1 MADMS
6 REETIFGDDW
16 PYSKAKSSLLKSAA
30 IVIREHGP
38 RSATLKNIA
47 GKAGVTEPAI
57 FRHFDG
63 VDGVF
68 QSLFTVVEL
77 YYGRFVEM
85 FATAEAKGLWRLE
98 AGAEQ
103 MLATIK
109 ANPEFAYVLG
119 KPDPVFRQ
127 YPKLHTKLLELRTA
141 LDGAIADC
149 VKEAKSAGQLVAG
162 ADVDAVSRCVI
173 GLLAQTQEAWIENV
187 EKYDL
192 LKEGK
197 KALGVLCTLAR
208 KPGLEA
214 PAAKAKPAK
223 KRT

>member
-1 MADMS
+1 MVDMS

-16 PYSKAKSSLLKSAA
+16 PYSKAKSSLLRSAA

-77 YYGRFVEM
+77 YYGKFVE
-85 FATAEAKGLWRLE
+85 FFNTEDAKGLWRLE
-98 AGAEQ
+98 AGAEK
-103 MLATIK
+103 LLGTLK
-109 ANPEFAYVLG
+109 DNPDFAYVLA
-119 KPDPVFRQ
+119 KPDPIFRQ
-127 YPKLHTKLLELRTA
+127 YPKLHTKLLELQAA
-141 LDGAIADC
+141 LDAAIVDC
-149 VKEAKSAGQLVAG
+149 VKEAKSGSQLVPA
-162 ADVDAVSRCVI
+162 AEVDAISRCAI
-173 GLLAQTQEAWIENV
+173 GLLSQTQNAWIESV
-187 EKYDL
+187 DKYDL

-197 KALGVLCTLAR
+197 KSLGVLCTLAR
-208 KPGLEA
+208 KPGLVA

-223 KRT
+223 KRS

>member
-1 MADMS
+1 MVDMS
-6 REETIFGDDW
+6 REDTIFGDDW
-16 PYSKAKSSLLKSAA
+16 PYSKAKSSLLRSAA

-77 YYGRFVEM
+77 YYGKFVE
-85 FATAEAKGLWRLE
+85 FFGADESKGLWRLE
-98 AGAEQ
+98 AGAE
-103 MLATIK
+103 LLLGALK
-109 ANPEFAYVLG
+109 DNPDFAYVLA
-119 KPDPVFRQ
+119 KPDPIFRQ
-127 YPKLHTKLLELRTA
+127 YPKLHTKLLELQAA
-141 LDGAIADC
+141 LEAAIVDC
-149 VKEAKSAGQLVAG
+149 VKEAKSGSQLVPA
-162 ADVDAVSRCVI
+162 AEVDAISRCAI
-173 GLLAQTQEAWIENV
+173 GVLAQTQNMWIENI

-197 KALGVLCTLAR
+197 KALGVLCSLAR

-214 PAAKAKPAK
+214 PAAKAKPTR
-223 KRT
+223 KRS